1 VGRVPDRTLAARDRV
16 LGVAMKWIKET
27 PEQEACAHEFVRRGD
42 LKICQKCSTW
52 RRGLHPGELLFVLV
66 FFAYKGTGH

>member
-1 VGRVPDRTLAARDRV
+1 
-16 LGVAMKWIKET
+16 MKWIKET